1 MEIYVQSRGF
11 SQAQD
16 YRWLRINKD
25 GTQVRENPPLL
36 DEVENLID
44 SESPTVVIARSN
56 QRLLLLVTELD
67 SAKRTDVKR
76 RPIRNN
82 IAWVGKDSDEPVLRA
97 LAARALRGELS
108 EEIDR
113 AVESGGDQGFQVNF
127 SDIQKL
133 ESAVRGKA
141 KNSSP
146 DPKRKIESNF
156 ADKKKYLA
164 DELEQYS
171 LPIDNKP
178 LVVVTGTKKR
188 ETLEN
193 AGVWR
198 GLSNDGG
205 LVYPPPPPNS
215 HHLID
220 EIIKNI
226 QNFPKWNW
234 WSFTIILIVIPVAAI
249 GFGILNPSNFS
260 NNSASKTNPTLTIQ
274 HTAIPSPTPTTS
286 NQPEKPNS
294 NATTTPTAQPSKAQ
308 FTCQADAEVSGKNK
322 DINIKDI
329 NIKVTTFNLKD
340 RKLYIQMWRFE
351 PELKNYPILEESI
364 TAMNW
369 KNRFPNLDGAGS
381 AETGMKYYISA
392 SLDKLTPEVAKQK
405 QSEKCSAEASG
416 ESCFVCIIP

>member
-133 ESAVRGKA
+133 ESAVRDKA

-146 DPKRKIESNF
+146 DPKRKIESNL
-156 ADKKKYLA
+156 ANKKKYLA

-188 ETLEN
+188 EILEN

-205 LVYPPPPPNS
+205 LVYPPPPPNR
-215 HHLID
+215 HHD

-226 QNFPKWNW
+226 QNFLKCNW

-249 GFGILNPSNFS
+249 GFGILNPSNFY
-260 NNSASKTNPTLTIQ
+260 SKSEPNPN
-274 HTAIPSPTPTTS
+274 PTPTIQPTVIPS
-286 NQPEKPNS
+286 TASITPNQPEKPNS
-294 NATTTPTAQPSKAQ
+294 NPTTTPTAEPSKAQ
-308 FTCQADAEVSGKNK
+308 FTCQANTNVSGKN
-322 DINIKDI
+322 KDI

-351 PELKNYPILEESI
+351 PELKTYKSLEESI
-364 TAMNW
+364 TANNW
-369 KNRFPNLDGAGS
+369 KKLFPSPDEAGS
-381 AETGMKYYISA
+381 AERGMKYYISA
-392 SLDKLTPEVAKQK
+392 SLDELTPEVAKQK
-405 QSEKCSAEASG
+405 QKQSEKCLAEASG